1 MYGILIDVLL
11 DCLMCLDV
19 YTWMQLDVCIYI
31 LGVFCLLCI
40 LPAKLASTSEQR
52 SQFQLSASR
61 CSAARAQDF
70 AH

>member
-1 MYGILIDVLL
+1 MFECVYL
-11 DCLMCLDV
+11 DALGCIMMCV
-19 YTWMQLDVCIYI
+19 YIYI

-61 CSAARAQDF
+61 CNAARAQDF